1 MNEVKF
7 MKKSIV
13 ATALLALL
21 IALPV
26 AGCQKNTGSKNN
38 MPVKIDG
45 EDLAEGAGAN
55 SYANGGDHEES
66 PYWNSPDFYRMK
78 SNDHLTIIPEF
89 ATFQQTTEWSCG
101 PSSVLMVLNHYEI
114 EGYTEW
120 DICVGS
126 RASVDEDTP
135 GAEPG
140 SANNYYEHGASVRKL
155 HQFLE
160 TVPEVEIIETS
171 YIADYSEDDLITD
184 EDGFTENDTGNL
196 FPDFSPFALYASENS
211 NDTERFVEDA
221 ADSFFV
227 RWLRGHLEAGR
238 PILVE
243 WGDWDGHWMAII
255 GYDTMGTPGA
265 GDDVIIF
272 ADPYDT
278 SDHWQDG
285 YYFYPTERWFTMW
298 RDRNVA
304 EKPYQLQ
311 PYIVFDLKP

>member
-1 MNEVKF
+1 
-7 MKKSIV
+7 MKKTTFVIFLV
-13 ATALLALL
+13 FLL
-21 IALPV
+21 IALPL
-26 AGCQKNTGSKNN
+26 AGCLKAAGSKKA

-45 EDLAEGAGAN
+45 EDLDEGGGAN
-55 SYANGGDHEES
+55 SYDNSGDHEES
-66 PYWNSPDFYRMK
+66 PYWKSPDFYRMK
-78 SNDHLTIIPEF
+78 SNEHLTIIPEF

-101 PSSVLMVLNHYEI
+101 PSSILMVLNYYGI

-120 DICVGS
+120 DIAVGS
-126 RASVDEDTP
+126 RTSVDEDTP

-140 SANNYYEHGASVRKL
+140 SANNYYEYGASVRKL

-160 TVPEVEIIETS
+160 TVPQVEIVDTS
-171 YIADYSEDDLITD
+171 YVADYSGEDLITD
-184 EDGFTENDTGNL
+184 ADGFTENDMGNL
-196 FPDFSPFALYASENS
+196 FPGFSANALYASENAD
-211 NDTERFVEDA
+211 DTELFVEDA
-221 ADSFFV
+221 ADSYFV

-238 PILVE
+238 PVLVE
-243 WGDWDGHWMAII
+243 WGDWDGHWMVII
-255 GYDTMGTPGA
+255 GYDTMGTPGI

-285 YYFYPTERWFTMW
+285 YYFYPAERWFTLW

-311 PYIVFDLKP
+311 PYIVFGLR

>member
-1 MNEVKF
+1 
-7 MKKSIV
+7 MKKPIL
-13 ATALLALL
+13 AILLVILL
-21 IALPV
+21 VTLPM
-26 AGCQKNTGSKNN
+26 AGCQKGGASKKA
-38 MPVKIDG
+38 MPVTIEG
-45 EDLAEGAGAN
+45 EDIDEGAGAN
-55 SYANGGDHEES
+55 AYDHRGDHEAS

-78 SNDHLTIIPEF
+78 SNDHLTLIPEF

-101 PSSVLMVLNHYEI
+101 PSSSLMAFNHYGI

-120 DICVGS
+120 DIAVGS
-126 RASVDEDTP
+126 RTSVDEDTP

-155 HQFLE
+155 YQFLE
-160 TVPEVEIIETS
+160 TVPQVVIVDTS
-171 YIADYSEDDLITD
+171 YVADYSEDDLITD
-184 EDGFTENDTGNL
+184 QDGFTENDTGNL
-196 FPDFSPFALYASENS
+196 FPRFSANALYTSDNADDSEL
-211 NDTERFVEDA
+211 FVEDA
-221 ADSFFV
+221 ADSYFV
-227 RWLRGHLEAGR
+227 RWLLGHLEAGR
-238 PILVE
+238 PVLVE

-255 GYDTMGTPGA
+255 GYDTMDTPGI

-285 YYFYPTERWFTMW
+285 YFFYPAERWFVMW

-311 PYIVFDLKP
+311 PYIVFDLKS

>member
-1 MNEVKF
+1 
-7 MKKSIV
+7 MKNTI
-13 ATALLALL
+13 LAIFLVILL
-21 IALPV
+21 IALPLT
-26 AGCQKNTGSKNN
+26 GCQKAAGNKKAL
-38 MPVKIDG
+38 PVTIEG
-45 EDLAEGAGAN
+45 EDIDEGSGAN
-55 SYANGGDHEES
+55 AYDHRGDHEDS
-66 PYWNSPDFYRMK
+66 PYWKGPDFYRMT
-78 SNDHLTIIPEF
+78 SNDHLTIIPEY

-101 PSSVLMVLNHYEI
+101 PSSILMAFKHYGI

-120 DICVGS
+120 DIAVGS
-126 RASVDEDTP
+126 RTSVDEDKP

-160 TVPEVEIIETS
+160 TVPQVEIVDTS
-171 YIADYSEDDLITD
+171 YVADYSELDLITD
-184 EDGFTENDTGNL
+184 EDGFTENDRGNL
-196 FPDFSPFALYASENS
+196 FPSFFANALYASDNAD
-211 NDTERFVEDA
+211 DTELFVEDA
-221 ADSFFV
+221 ADSYFV
-227 RWLRGHLEAGR
+227 RWIHSHLEAGR

-255 GYDTMGTPGA
+255 GYDTMGTPGI

-285 YYFYPTERWFTMW
+285 YYFYPTERWFSMW

-311 PYIVFDLKP
+311 PYIVFDLKS